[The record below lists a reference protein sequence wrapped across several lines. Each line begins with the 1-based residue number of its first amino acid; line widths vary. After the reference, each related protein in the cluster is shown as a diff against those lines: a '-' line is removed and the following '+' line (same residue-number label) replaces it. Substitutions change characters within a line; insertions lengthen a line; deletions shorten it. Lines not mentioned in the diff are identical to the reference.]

1 MKYKISKIN
10 LRDINSYLYTLNK
23 TRSKNSI
30 IQNKIKRIN
39 HYNWWFENI
48 RLKKYCL
55 YKNQKKIIYFWQK
68 KILKNNRIFFFSGW
82 WPILNK
88 LEIADCIFLTKLL
101 IKLSNNSTHVAIILK
116 ENKFSIKLHQFF
128 KFKKVRQSNKIYNLI
143 LNLYYKKKKIPLN
156 HLIMIREN

>member
-10 LRDINSYLYTLNK
+10 LRDINSYIYTLNK

-55 YKNQKKIIYFWQK
+55 YKNQKKNNLFLAK
-68 KILKNNRIFFFSGW
+68 KN
-82 WPILNK
+82 
-88 LEIADCIFLTKLL
+88 
-101 IKLSNNSTHVAIILK
+101 
-116 ENKFSIKLHQFF
+116 
-128 KFKKVRQSNKIYNLI
+128 FKK
-143 LNLYYKKKKIPLN
+143 
-156 HLIMIREN
+156 

>member
-48 RLKKYCL
+48 RLKNIVCI
-55 YKNQKKIIYFWQK
+55 KIK
-68 KILKNNRIFFFSGW
+68 KNN
-82 WPILNK
+82 L
-88 LEIADCIFLTKLL
+88 FLAK
-101 IKLSNNSTHVAIILK
+101 KN
-116 ENKFSIKLHQFF
+116 
-128 KFKKVRQSNKIYNLI
+128 FKK
-143 LNLYYKKKKIPLN
+143 
-156 HLIMIREN
+156 

>member
-1 MKYKISKIN
+1 MKKKISKIN

-68 KILKNNRIFFFSGW
+68 KILKNNRIFFFLVGG
-82 WPILNK
+82 
-88 LEIADCIFLTKLL
+88 
-101 IKLSNNSTHVAIILK
+101 
-116 ENKFSIKLHQFF
+116 Q
-128 KFKKVRQSNKIYNLI
+128 Y
-143 LNLYYKKKKIPLN
+143 
-156 HLIMIREN
+156 